1 MKYSYQ
7 AEKLSVARSALM
19 LPHYKGEAHAIV
31 SAFHECSL
39 AFHKFD
45 ESQLDE
51 ISRDWI
57 RKLKNFMD
65 TTDIVDDLGEG
76 KWLVKARS
84 LLIDE
89 QRELSYIIDELAH
102 WFNRYKSQN

>member
-7 AEKLSVARSALM
+7 AQKLSAARSALM
-19 LPHYKGEAHAIV
+19 LPHYEGEAHAIKN
-31 SAFHECSL
+31 AFHECSL
-39 AFHKFD
+39 AFHQFD
-45 ESQLDE
+45 ENQLDE
-51 ISRDWI
+51 IARDWI

-65 TTDIVDDLGEG
+65 TTGIVDDVGEG
-76 KWLVKARS
+76 AWLVKAQS

-102 WFNRYKSQN
+102 WLNRYKS